1 MKNILKKSFVVLTI
15 VVLSYITTS
24 LSFWLVENRMSI
36 FGRIFL
42 YYTHKNYVE
51 GNGPAPNQY
60 RYLPYLLVDKLFK
73 YIPVPW
79 LDDSYNMI
87 KTWAGYGSKEEN
99 FVRKRNLDTF
109 FPEADRIKMAQDL
122 EGYLREQVYSLTK
135 NGVTA
140 NIVMMFLNQVGWKTW
155 ITDPLNFL
163 DSLKDIIPYEF
174 AAVFQSNSDMT
185 KVING
190 YATYRFAFTVLSFF
204 LLYLWLRYFA
214 DEFTSVMFL
223 FVFSSLMPFTM
234 MNFYQQETMLS
245 LALFLGV
252 LNIAV
257 RKKSWAWVFLIV
269 LIGSFARSDHMLFA
283 ALVFVLQDVFSHKDK
298 KSLLRGAVL
307 LGTPL
312 IITFLIT
319 KVIFADSEYYCRVIQ
334 LTCNLTNP
342 WCWFFPVVF
351 LILPAIFVKK
361 AREIQFFKRTFW
373 WIFPFIALNVTV
385 GVTKEVRLFLPLL
398 VYLLPLMAV
407 ESKKL
412 FSEKDGV

>member
-1 MKNILKKSFVVLTI
+1 MKRSFVVLVI

-24 LSFWLVENRMSI
+24 LSFWLVENRMSV

-60 RYLPYLLVDKLFK
+60 RYLPYLLVDKLFR
-73 YIPVPW
+73 YIPIPW

-87 KTWAGYGSKEEN
+87 RTWAGYGDEEEN
-99 FVRKRNLDTF
+99 FDRKRNLDTF
-109 FPEADRIKMAQDL
+109 FPKTDRMKMAHDI

-135 NGVTA
+135 NDFTA
-140 NIVMMFLNQVGWKTW
+140 SVVMMFLNQVGWKNW
-155 ITDPLNFL
+155 ITDPLSFL

-174 AAVFQSNSDMT
+174 AAVFQPNSEIT
-185 KVING
+185 EVING

-214 DEFTSVMFL
+214 NEFTSVMFL
-223 FVFSSLMPFTM
+223 FVFCSLIPFAM

-245 LALFLGV
+245 LALFLGA
-252 LNIAV
+252 LNITV
-257 RKKSWAWVFLIV
+257 RKKSWSWLFLIV
-269 LIGSFARSDHMLFA
+269 LVGSFARSDHMLFA
-283 ALVFVLQDVFSHKDK
+283 ALVFVLQDVFLYKDK
-298 KSLLRGAVL
+298 KSLLRGVVL

-312 IITFLIT
+312 IITFLLT
-319 KVIFADSEYYCRVIQ
+319 KVIFADSEYYCRVVQ
-334 LTCNLTNP
+334 LTYNLKNP
-342 WCWFFPVVF
+342 WCWFFPVIF
-351 LILPAIFVKK
+351 LILPAVFLSRVK
-361 AREIQFFKRTFW
+361 EIQFFKVTFW
-373 WIFPFIALNVTV
+373 WVFPFIALNAAV

-398 VYLLPLMAV
+398 AYLLPLMAV

-412 FSEKDGV
+412 FSAKDGV